1 MRDDNAQGSLAVH
14 DAVVSA
20 CNYSRYLARLLTAT
34 PTLFDEIDFTRPCQV
49 PPPDQQYA
57 NRDALHTV
65 LRRLRRRTMATLIV
79 RDLAGWAPLS
89 EVMQAMT
96 ALARITLDAALSWI
110 CADVATVYG
119 APVGVNGEPMPLLVI
134 GMGKLGGEEL
144 NVSSDIDLVFVYP
157 AEGETPGPRVLS
169 HHEYFTRVGRQLI
182 AALAEVT
189 GDGFVFRVDMRL
201 RPYGD
206 SGPLVVNFD
215 MLENYFITQGREW
228 ERYAWVKA
236 RALSGAAVVDS
247 AASATVADEL
257 MKLVRPFVYRRHLD
271 FSAIA
276 SMRELHAQIR
286 VEVNRREREH
296 NIKLGR
302 GGIREIEFIAQA
314 FQLIRG
320 GHDAALR
327 ERATLPVLALLAE
340 RGQLPRQAVA
350 ELTQAYDFLRR
361 LEHRL
366 QYRDDQQTHD
376 IPADAETR
384 TALAATMGYSDF
396 DALSQALEQ
405 HRHNVSRQFD
415 ALFSDAHHQRRAP
428 ERDVGS
434 LKALSE
440 MGFTNADALHARLT
454 QMRNTE
460 RYRQMPATGQARLD
474 RLLPVVTEA
483 SAQGGNPDATLERM
497 LTFLESISRR
507 ESYLAL
513 LEEYPQTCRRLADL
527 MRASPWVAQYLTQHP
542 ILLDELLEAR
552 TLHEP
557 PDWQALAR
565 QIRTALDQTENDTE
579 RQMDTLRHFK
589 HAQTLHLIAQDLAG
603 MLSLEAVSDHLSEL
617 ACATLAE
624 TVRLA
629 WAGMRMRHR
638 DTPAFAV
645 IAYGKL
651 GGKEL
656 GYASDLDLVF
666 VHDDPAEQAPE
677 NYARLAQRI
686 LTWLTSTTTA
696 GQLYDTDMRL
706 RPDGQS
712 GLLVSPFDGYEHY
725 QLKRAWTWEHQALT
739 RARFVA
745 GDAAMGA
752 RFEALR
758 EHLLRM
764 PRDLTQLR
772 GEVLTMRE
780 KMHAAHPNN
789 SGQFDV
795 KHDPGG
801 IVDVEFIVQY
811 LVWGYAQQHAG
822 LTGNIGNL
830 ALLKLAARLALIPG
844 DIADAAHAAY
854 RAYRTVQH
862 KLRLNDERYSRTP
875 KAELVTE
882 AAAVCALWR
891 AVFDVERMR

>member
-1 MRDDNAQGSLAVH
+1 MH

-34 PTLFDEIDFTRPCQV
+34 PALLDAIDLTRPCQV
-49 PPPDQQYA
+49 LLPDQQYA
-57 NRDALHTV
+57 NRDALYTV
-65 LRRLRRRTMATLIV
+65 LRRLRQRTMATLMV
-79 RDLAGWAPLS
+79 RDLAGWAPLA

-96 ALARITLDAALSWI
+96 ELAQITMNAALSWI
-110 CADVATVYG
+110 SADLAPVFG
-119 APVGVNGEPMPLLVI
+119 APVDAHGAPLPLLVT
-134 GMGKLGGEEL
+134 GMGKLGGGEL

-157 AEGETPGPRVLS
+157 AEGETPGPRSLS
-169 HHEYFTRVGRQLI
+169 YHEYFTRVGRQLI

-236 RALSGAAVVDS
+236 RVLTGMAFV
-247 AASATVADEL
+247 DEL

-271 FSAIA
+271 YSAIA
-276 SMRELHAQIR
+276 SMRELHEQIR
-286 VEVNRREREH
+286 AEVNRREREH
-296 NIKLGR
+296 HIKLGR
-302 GGIREIEFIAQA
+302 GGIREIEFITQA

-327 ERATLPVLALLAE
+327 ERATLPVLTLLAE
-340 RGQLPRQAVA
+340 RGQLPRQVVA

-376 IPADAETR
+376 IPVDAETR
-384 TALAATMGYSDF
+384 AALAATMGYRDF

-474 RLLPVVTEA
+474 RLLPVATEA
-483 SAQGGNPDATLERM
+483 SAQGDNRDATLERM

-513 LEEYPQTCRRLADL
+513 LEEYPQACRRLADL

-552 TLHEP
+552 TLHAP

-565 QIRTALDQTENDTE
+565 QIRTALDQNEDDTE

-589 HAQTLHLIAQDLAG
+589 HAQTLHLIAQDLPG
-603 MLSLEAVSDHLSEL
+603 MLSLETLSDQLSEL
-617 ACATLAE
+617 ACVTLAE

-629 WAGMRMRHR
+629 WGGMRQRHR

-666 VHDDPAEQAPE
+666 LHDDPAEQAQE

-712 GLLVSPFDGYEHY
+712 GLLVSPFDGYESY
-725 QLKRAWTWEHQALT
+725 QLQRAWTWEHQALT

-745 GDAAMGA
+745 GDASIGT

-758 EHLLRM
+758 ERLLRM
-764 PRDLTQLR
+764 PRDLLQLR
-772 GEVLTMRE
+772 SEVPAMRK
-780 KMHAAHPNN
+780 KMHAAHPNS
-789 SGQFDV
+789 SGLFDV

-811 LVWGYAQQHAG
+811 LVLGYAHQHAE

-844 DIADAAHAAY
+844 DMADAVHAAY

-862 KLRLNDERYSRTP
+862 KLRLNDERNERYARVLKTELAAEATAVRT
-875 KAELVTE
+875 
-882 AAAVCALWR
+882 LWSE
-891 AVFDVERMR
+891 VFDVERMR